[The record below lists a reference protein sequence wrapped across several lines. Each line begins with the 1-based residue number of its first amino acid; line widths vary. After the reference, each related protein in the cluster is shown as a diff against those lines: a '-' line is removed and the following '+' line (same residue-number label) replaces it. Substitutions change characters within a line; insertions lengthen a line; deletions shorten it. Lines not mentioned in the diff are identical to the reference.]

1 MPAGHYTC
9 GHSTELESTP
19 GPKESK
25 GEAAQAQSGKPI
37 KELHG
42 NPMAKQRTATTER
55 ILQVD
60 TPSTPLNLRWHS
72 ASTTKLGFVRTVNED
87 ALLDAREQNLWV
99 VADGMG
105 GHSYGD
111 EASRAIIDQLVGFR
125 FHTDI
130 DTNIE
135 DLKLR
140 LARAHEQ
147 CRTHANGQ
155 LMGSTVAAL
164 FVHDPYCFF
173 LWAGD
178 SRIYRYR
185 DQKLEQVTEDHSLV
199 QGLVSIGEL
208 QKEDMDKHPSSH
220 IITRAVGVH
229 NDLDLELR
237 HDEIRAGDRYLVCS
251 DGLYKDVTEKEIDE
265 RMGKSTVE
273 ESLDSLVDL
282 ALERGGTDNT
292 TAIVVQASNGSA

>member
-1 MPAGHYTC
+1 MN
-9 GHSTELESTP
+9 L
-19 GPKESK
+19 
-25 GEAAQAQSGKPI
+25 
-37 KELHG
+37 
-42 NPMAKQRTATTER
+42 MANDRTA
-55 ILQVD
+55 D
-60 TPSTPLNLRWHS
+60 TARDLTVEHTSAPLNLRWHS
-72 ASTTKLGFVRTVNED
+72 SSTSKLGFVRAVNED

-111 EASRAIIDQLVGFR
+111 EASRAIIDQLLSFR
-125 FHTDI
+125 SRADL
-130 DTNIE
+130 NESIE
-135 DLKLR
+135 DLKAR

-155 LMGSTVAAL
+155 LMGSTVAVF

-185 DQKLEQVTEDHSLV
+185 QHKLEQMTEDHSLV

-229 NDLDLELR
+229 TDLDLELR
-237 HDEIRAGDRYLVCS
+237 HSEIQAGDRYLVCS
-251 DGLYKDVTEKEIDE
+251 DGLYKDVTENEISE
-265 RMGKSTVE
+265 RMGSPTVE
-273 ESLDSLVDL
+273 DSLDSLIDL

-292 TAIVVQASNGSA
+292 TAIVIQAGMPA

>member
-1 MPAGHYTC
+1 
-9 GHSTELESTP
+9 
-19 GPKESK
+19 
-25 GEAAQAQSGKPI
+25 
-37 KELHG
+37 
-42 NPMAKQRTATTER
+42 MANDRTADTARDLTVETT
-55 ILQVD
+55 
-60 TPSTPLNLRWHS
+60 SAPLNLRWHS
-72 ASTTKLGFVRTVNED
+72 SSASKLGFVRTVNED

-111 EASRAIIDQLVGFR
+111 EASRAIIDHLISFR
-125 FHTDI
+125 SRPDLNE
-130 DTNIE
+130 NIE
-135 DLKLR
+135 DLKIR
-140 LARAHEQ
+140 LAQAHKQ

-185 DQKLEQVTEDHSLV
+185 ENQLEQMTEDHSLV

-229 NDLDLELR
+229 SELDLELR
-237 HDEIRAGDRYLVCS
+237 HSEIQAGDRYLVCS
-251 DGLYKDVTEKEIDE
+251 DGLYKDVTESEISE
-265 RMGKSTVE
+265 RMGSTTVE
-273 ESLDSLVDL
+273 DSLDSLIDL

-292 TAIVVQASNGSA
+292 TAIVVQAGLAA

>member
-1 MPAGHYTC
+1 
-9 GHSTELESTP
+9 
-19 GPKESK
+19 
-25 GEAAQAQSGKPI
+25 
-37 KELHG
+37 
-42 NPMAKQRTATTER
+42 
-55 ILQVD
+55 
-60 TPSTPLNLRWHS
+60 
-72 ASTTKLGFVRTVNED
+72 
-87 ALLDAREQNLWV
+87 
-99 VADGMG
+99 MG

-111 EASRAIIDQLVGFR
+111 EASRAIIDQLLSFR
-125 FHTDI
+125 SRADL
-130 DTNIE
+130 NESIE
-135 DLKLR
+135 DLKAR

-155 LMGSTVAAL
+155 LMGSTVAVF

-185 DQKLEQVTEDHSLV
+185 QHKLEQMTEDHSLV

-229 NDLDLELR
+229 TDLDLELR
-237 HDEIRAGDRYLVCS
+237 HSEIQAGDRYLVCS
-251 DGLYKDVTEKEIDE
+251 DGLYKDVTENEISE
-265 RMGKSTVE
+265 RMGSATVE
-273 ESLDSLVDL
+273 DSLDSLIDL

-292 TAIVVQASNGSA
+292 TAIVIQAGMPA